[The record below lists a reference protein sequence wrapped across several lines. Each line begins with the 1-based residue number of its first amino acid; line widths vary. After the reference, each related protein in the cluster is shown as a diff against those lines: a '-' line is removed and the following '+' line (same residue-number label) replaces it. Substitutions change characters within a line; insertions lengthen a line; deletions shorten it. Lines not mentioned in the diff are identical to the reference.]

1 MKKEEIKS
9 LQYKT
14 KANDVDEEK
23 GIVTVAVNGIG
34 VEDSQHDISMPG
46 SFNKTLKEGM
56 GRMRW
61 FLNHRTDQLLG
72 VPLSGK
78 EEGGNLV
85 MTGQINLQKQIG
97 RDTLADYKLFA
108 ENGRTLE
115 HSIGVKA
122 IKRDQADA
130 RKVLE
135 WQMMEYST
143 LTHWGSN
150 PQTFLVNIK
159 SATADQVKEAV
170 EFIRKAFVQ
179 RGYSDE
185 RLKNYDM
192 ELNLLL
198 KSLNGGVIVSC
209 PHCGSQFDYDE
220 QTEHTFSQEVLE
232 LAAQYER
239 WIVDDCVWAE
249 MQKLKPEIQAEV
261 ISLLDSLKA
270 AKAGYSEKAITDFMT
285 YVRCPHCYGRVYKTS
300 TILQDGGN
308 STAEGNEP
316 LNDTHDDTKGETGE
330 EETKE
335 KAADSTSLD
344 LSALNSCFK

>member
-1 MKKEEIKS
+1 MEEKVKS

-46 SFNKTLKEGM
+46 SFNKTLKENM

-78 EEGGNLV
+78 EEAGNLI

-97 RDTLADYKLFA
+97 RDTLADYKLYA

-115 HSIGVKA
+115 HSIGVQA
-122 IKRDQADA
+122 IKRDDVDP

-135 WQMMEYST
+135 WRMMEYST
-143 LTHWGSN
+143 LTSWGSN

-159 SATADQVKEAV
+159 SATQEQVKEAV
-170 EFIRKAFVQ
+170 EFIRKAFKEK
-179 RGYSDE
+179 GYSDE
-185 RLKNYDM
+185 RLKGYDM

-198 KSLNGGVIVSC
+198 KSLNGGLIVKC
-209 PHCGSQFDYDE
+209 PDCGYEFDYE
-220 QTEHTFSQEVLE
+220 SVTEHTFSQQVIE
-232 LAAQYER
+232 LAVQYHR
-239 WIVDDCVWAE
+239 WITDNCVCEE
-249 MQKLKPEIQAEV
+249 MQKLQPEIQSAV
-261 ISLLDSLKA
+261 TSIIDSLKFDM
-270 AKAGYSEKAITDFMT
+270 SEEMITKSVMDMAN
-285 YVRCPHCYGRVYKTS
+285 YVRCPHCYSRVYKS
-300 TILQDGGN
+300 NTILVEGTDTSKG
-308 STAEGNEP
+308 AEP
-316 LNDTHDDTKGETGE
+316 SDDTQHKADGAQGV
-330 EETKE
+330 EETKQ
-335 KAADSTSLD
+335 KAAAGTFDFAT
-344 LSALNSCFK
+344 LNNCFK